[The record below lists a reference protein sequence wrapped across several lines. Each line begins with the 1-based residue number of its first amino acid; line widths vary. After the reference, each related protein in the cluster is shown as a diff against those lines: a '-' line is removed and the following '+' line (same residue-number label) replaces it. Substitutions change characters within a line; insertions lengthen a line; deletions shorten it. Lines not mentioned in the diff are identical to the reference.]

1 MINHIRSRINQSK
14 ATEMFRPSRPLS
26 TAYKTIVLVTSLLPL
41 IGADEVDVDVASG
54 ADFSWDQEVEKAVV
68 AWLDPPAPSVP
79 YGPHLPRSSSDSKL
93 CVCVVCVCVCVF
105 CVDLC
110 SCY

>member
-1 MINHIRSRINQSK
+1 M
-14 ATEMFRPSRPLS
+14 S

-93 CVCVVCVCVCVF
+93 SVSVCVCVCV
-105 CVDLC
+105 CVLC
-110 SCY
+110 VCVLCGLM